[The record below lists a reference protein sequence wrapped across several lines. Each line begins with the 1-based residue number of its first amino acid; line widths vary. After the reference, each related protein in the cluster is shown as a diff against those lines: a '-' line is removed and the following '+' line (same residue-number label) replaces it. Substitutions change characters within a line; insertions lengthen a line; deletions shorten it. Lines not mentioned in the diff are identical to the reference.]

1 MLFSPNL
8 VLLEEIVH
16 RSPWSQPAATTQKSL
31 PGASLCQIACYTR
44 PEDCRNEIH
53 PIHPCLRSISSKMCQ
68 TSFIRQSFLRTI
80 PTNQHLLGIDLC
92 SAPPTPFNLWYQ
104 LSTLCCEGITC
115 VPNPAIAPHQ
125 ALSVLHLGTN
135 FSIVQHQFLMK
146 LWIGVW
152 SYHARNKLEVPQNRT
167 ATWLSF
173 SRAKALNGNPENQ
186 QAWSPPGN

>member
-1 MLFSPNL
+1 M
-8 VLLEEIVH
+8 I
-16 RSPWSQPAATTQKSL
+16 TTSCHNTKILARCQSL
-31 PGASLCQIACYTR
+31 PNCLLQPPWRLSQWDSSYTSLSQKHFLQ
-44 PEDCRNEIH
+44 DV
-53 PIHPCLRSISSKMCQ
+53 Q

-104 LSTLCCEGITC
+104 LSTLCCEDITC
-115 VPNPAIAPHQ
+115 VANPAIAPHQ

-186 QAWSPPGN
+186 QAWSPPGNYCKTIWQLLDCSTT